1 MGALAGIAAALSF
14 TRYPAVEI
22 EAGLGLELEVIACV
36 VLGGTSIQGGRGS
49 FLGTLLGMVLLSM
62 LASALVFLRVEAA
75 WGRAFQGMVLLLAVV
90 LDALRSARLT
100 GPSVIS
106 EESS

>member
-1 MGALAGIAAALSF
+1 
-14 TRYPAVEI
+14 V
-22 EAGLGLELEVIACV
+22 
-36 VLGGTSIQGGRGS
+36 
-49 FLGTLLGMVLLSM
+49 VLLSM